1 MRLGWF
7 SRSDT
12 TEDDHD
18 KGAVVGECDAY
29 DVNDNIPQHPH
40 SRHGQLS
47 ACILMAM
54 AMAYKVNFPGH
65 HLF

>member
-18 KGAVVGECDAY
+18 KGSVLGECDAY
-29 DVNDNIPQHPH
+29 DVTDNIPQHPH
-40 SRHGQLS
+40 SRFGQLS
-47 ACILMAM
+47 PCILMAM
-54 AMAYKVNFPGH
+54 AMV
-65 HLF
+65 